1 MQEPALG
8 LDPALVARAIRP
20 FWQDAR
26 IHRWPARDKA
36 RRMVLAEVARVFPL
50 GRRLPEAEVDRELRQ
65 IWPDYCQLRR
75 ALIDYEF
82 LARKDGRYWRV
93 G

>member
-1 MQEPALG
+1 MREPS
-8 LDPALVARAIRP
+8 LDPALEARLIRP
-20 FWQDAR
+20 FWRQGR
-26 IHRWPARDKA
+26 IVRWPAREGR
-36 RRMVLAEVARVFPL
+36 RRMVLAEVAQVFPL
-50 GRRLPEAEVDRELRQ
+50 ARRLSEREVDATLRP

-75 ALIDYEF
+75 ALVDYEL

>member
-1 MQEPALG
+1 VHELK
-8 LDPALVARAIRP
+8 LDPAEVARQIRP
-20 FWQDAR
+20 FWRDGR
-26 IHRWPARDKA
+26 ILRWPARDGR
-36 RRMVLAEVARVFPL
+36 RRMVLAEVARSFPL
-50 GRRLPEAEVDRELRQ
+50 GKRLPEGEVDRELRQ

-75 ALIDYEF
+75 ALVDYEF

>member
-1 MQEPALG
+1 
-8 LDPALVARAIRP
+8 
-20 FWQDAR
+20 
-26 IHRWPARDKA
+26 
-36 RRMVLAEVARVFPL
+36 
-50 GRRLPEAEVDRELRQ
+50 LRQ

-75 ALIDYEF
+75 ALVDYEF

>member
-1 MQEPALG
+1 MREPS
-8 LDPALVARAIRP
+8 LDPALVARLIRP
-20 FWQDAR
+20 FWREGR
-26 IHRWPARDKA
+26 IVRWPARDGR
-36 RRMVLAEVARVFPL
+36 RRMVLAEVARIFPL
-50 GRRLPEAEVDRELRQ
+50 GRRLPEEEVDQALRQ